1 MSVGRGLPTSV
12 AQGFF
17 DTLADG
23 NPSFPDITRAAS
35 ILTGVNQLQ
44 LHGCRRNAEAV
55 RARWIIMCL
64 AVHRRGMSYSRVAQL
79 LGKDHTTIIHGSNGA
94 LKLITQDP
102 AFAMR
107 VMDVWNLACAG
118 KAAMARAEM
127 GDKAKRAEILAAA
140 ELAELR
146 KNVTDVSGR
155 SARGDEKESGTWTRT
170 QLDEMNRIFTLTLT
184 AYGSGMTYEV
194 QR

>member
-1 MSVGRGLPTSV
+1 MSVGRGLPSST

-17 DTLADG
+17 NALAEG
-23 NPSFPDITRAAS
+23 NASFPDLARAAS
-35 ILTGVNQLQ
+35 IVTGVNQLE
-44 LHGCRRNAEAV
+44 LYGRRRGEDVV

-79 LGKDHTTIIHGSNGA
+79 LSKDHTTIIHGANGA
-94 LKLITQDP
+94 LRLIAQDP
-102 AFAMR
+102 AFALR

-118 KAAMARAEM
+118 KPAMVRAEM
-127 GDKAKRAEILAAA
+127 GEKAKKAEIMAAA

-146 KNVTDVSGR
+146 KNVKDVSGR
-155 SARGDEKESGTWTRT
+155 SARGDEKEGGCWTRT

-194 QR
+194 AS

>member
-1 MSVGRGLPTSV
+1 MSVGRGLPSSV
-12 AQGFF
+12 ALGFF
-17 DTLADG
+17 DTLANG
-23 NPSFPDITRAAS
+23 SPSFPDLARAVS
-35 ILTGVNQLQ
+35 IITGVNQVELY
-44 LHGCRRNAEAV
+44 GCRRGSEAV

-79 LGKDHTTIIHGSNGA
+79 LGKDHTTIIHGCNGA

-107 VMDVWNLACAG
+107 AMDVWNLACAG
-118 KAAMARAEM
+118 KPAMARAEM
-127 GDKAKRAEILAAA
+127 SDKAKRAEILAAA

-155 SARGDEKESGTWTRT
+155 SARGDEKEGGCWTRT
-170 QLDEMNRIFTLTLT
+170 QLNEMNRVFKLTMT

-194 QR
+194 AS